1 MSNADEIL
9 PFDKW
14 LVATEIETG
23 ADVAGARERDAN
35 RDSVNPW
42 EADLKTTQQQ
52 TDAASGRNGQADT
65 LGLEAVVAA
74 ALALT
79 SRDRQRLVSRIRFSL
94 PNEQRAASTAIRAIL
109 WRTLFDPSNTSE
121 LYSAPRRFDLATIF
135 VVMAAYSLLFGALA
149 GLDALPIVKI
159 FVGGLLAIVAVAQAF
174 FLNVYSPRGVSIAT
188 AIPVYTSFV
197 IWMWSAYPRSFP
209 GWLVV
214 LMLLV
219 GPPLGYIAGVLVGGV
234 FLVADLVRKKFL
246 TSALPQIADR
256 DVSNSEKE

>member
-1 MSNADEIL
+1 MSNADELL
-9 PFDKW
+9 PFDEW
-14 LVATEIETG
+14 LIAPEIETG

-42 EADLKTTQQQ
+42 ETGLKTTQQL
-52 TDAASGRNGQADT
+52 ANASGSRNRPAGS
-65 LGLEAVVAA
+65 LGFEAVIAA
-74 ALALT
+74 ALALPPL
-79 SRDRQRLVSRIRFSL
+79 DRQRLVSHVRLSL
-94 PNEQRAASTAIRAIL
+94 PDEQRASSTAIRAIL

-149 GLDALPIVKI
+149 GLDAPPIVKI
-159 FVGGLLAIVAVAQAF
+159 FFGGLLAIVAVAQAF

-214 LMLLV
+214 LMLLI

-246 TSALPQIADR
+246 TSALPQIADSN
-256 DVSNSEKE
+256 VSKSEKV